1 MSIIEYIIA
10 VAWVALVYGW
20 IISEVCKIYFVR
32 EGIEEV
38 KETINLAK
46 AYHTARNKYLDYT
59 PSYREF
65 LEERGV

>member
-20 IISEVCKIYFVR
+20 IISEICKIYFVR

-46 AYHTARNKYLDYT
+46 AYHAARNEYLDYT